1 MGYTGNGAENGQRC
15 LHCQAYNA
23 ECTFL
28 EITKVC
34 FLSSSSLQNFELMVP
49 VLMCL
54 AERTSEGVRFSR
66 NRQVLF
72 PDVIVYRYVDSLE
85 NRLKKMED
93 MLDKVRPLSLSSS
106 RSLHSHRKHPDGAF
120 IVDPSSV

>member
-1 MGYTGNGAENGQRC
+1 
-15 LHCQAYNA
+15 
-23 ECTFL
+23 
-28 EITKVC
+28 
-34 FLSSSSLQNFELMVP
+34 MVP

-54 AERTSEGVRFSR
+54 EKRTSEGVRFSR

-93 MLDKVRPLSLSSS
+93 MLDKVRPLSLYSS
-106 RSLHSHRKHPDGAF
+106 RSLHSHRKHPDGPF
-120 IVDPSSV
+120 IVDASSV